1 MSSIAAS
8 TVRMANQIPR
18 NFEAIGHEAAIAAT
32 ADHIEHFWDPRMK
45 AAAFELLQ
53 DAAAGFSPAASAA
66 LQQLQLAC
74 GDVPDSQSRATQFN
88 TVNQTGGSDAG

>member
-8 TVRMANQIPR
+8 TVRMANQIAR

-45 AAAFELLQ
+45 SAAFELLE
-53 DAAAGFSPAASAA
+53 DADAGFSPAASAA
-66 LQQLQLAC
+66 LRQLAC
-74 GDVPDSQSRATQFN
+74 GDVPASQSRATQFN